1 MIAVA
6 STVVHFFKDEQHT
19 VSKFNLLYVVYRAGQ
34 ITVSRLMPQKFATV
48 PGPQNFV
55 MDRDESESYL
65 EDFLAVF
72 TRPTDVQYDG

>member
-1 MIAVA
+1 MA
-6 STVVHFFKDEQHT
+6 STVVLFFKDEQHM
-19 VSKFNLLYVVYRAGQ
+19 VSKFNLLYVVYRTGQ

-48 PGPQNFV
+48 PDPQNFV